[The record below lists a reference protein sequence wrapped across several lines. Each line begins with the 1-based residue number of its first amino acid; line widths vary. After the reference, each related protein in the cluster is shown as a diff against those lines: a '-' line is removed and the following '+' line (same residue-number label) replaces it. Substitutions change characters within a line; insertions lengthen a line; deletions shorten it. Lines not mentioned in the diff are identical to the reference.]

1 MQGEKPAKGR
11 IEPLINSQKTKE
23 EERMKWLLVKGG
35 FRHEGVKYDNEREM
49 EFPETLEELTE
60 NYSDEEIVKKFNA
73 ELRRNYA
80 QQLRDEKAL
89 ELGIQSISKADQ
101 AQIDFLSGIL
111 NSLGVDTQELRTLAD
126 YQEALK
132 EVTQG

>member
-1 MQGEKPAKGR
+1 
-11 IEPLINSQKTKE
+11 
-23 EERMKWLLVKGG
+23 MKLLKVKGG
-35 FRHEGVKYDNEREM
+35 FRHEGTKYDNEREM
-49 EFPETLEELTE
+49 PFPESLEELVE
-60 NYSDEEIVKKFNA
+60 EYSEEVIVQKFNS

-89 ELGIQSISKADQ
+89 ELGIQKISKADQ
-101 AQIDFLSGIL
+101 AQIDFLQGIL
-111 NSLGVDTQELRTLAD
+111 DSLGVNTEELRTLAD

>member
-1 MQGEKPAKGR
+1 
-11 IEPLINSQKTKE
+11 
-23 EERMKWLLVKGG
+23 MKWLLVKGG

-49 EFPETLEELTE
+49 EFPETLEELME
-60 NYSDEEIVKKFNA
+60 NYSEDVIVRKFNA

-111 NSLGVDTQELRTLAD
+111 DSLGVDTSELRTLAD

>member
-1 MQGEKPAKGR
+1 M
-11 IEPLINSQKTKE
+11 
-23 EERMKWLLVKGG
+23 LLVKGG
-35 FRHEGVKYDNEREM
+35 FKHEGIKYDNEREM
-49 EFPETLEELTE
+49 EFPETLEELIE
-60 NYSDEEIVKKFNA
+60 HYPEEVIVRKFNA

-89 ELGIQSISKADQ
+89 ELGIQTISKADQ

-111 NSLGVDTQELRTLAD
+111 ESLGVDTTDLRTLAD

>member
-1 MQGEKPAKGR
+1 MR
-11 IEPLINSQKTKE
+11 L
-23 EERMKWLLVKGG
+23 MKVKGG
-35 FRHEGVKYDNEREM
+35 FRHEGVKFDNEREM
-49 EFPETLEELTE
+49 PFPETLEELMAE
-60 NYSDEEIVKKFNA
+60 YPEEVIVRKFNA

-89 ELGIQSISKADQ
+89 ELGIQTISKADQ

-111 NSLGVDTQELRTLAD
+111 ESLGVDTSELRTLAD

>member
-1 MQGEKPAKGR
+1 
-11 IEPLINSQKTKE
+11 
-23 EERMKWLLVKGG
+23 MKLLLVKGG

-49 EFPETLEELTE
+49 EFPETLDELVEHYPEEV
-60 NYSDEEIVKKFNA
+60 IVRKFNA

-89 ELGIQSISKADQ
+89 ELGIQKISKADQ

-111 NSLGVDTQELRTLAD
+111 DSLGVDTEELRTLAD

-132 EVTQG
+132 EVTQS

>member
-1 MQGEKPAKGR
+1 
-11 IEPLINSQKTKE
+11 
-23 EERMKWLLVKGG
+23 MKMMKVKGG

-49 EFPETLEELTE
+49 PFPETLEELIAEYPE
-60 NYSDEEIVKKFNA
+60 NTIVTKFNS

-89 ELGIQSISKADQ
+89 ELGIQTISKADQ

-111 NSLGVDTQELRTLAD
+111 DSLGIDTGELRTLAD

>member
-1 MQGEKPAKGR
+1 
-11 IEPLINSQKTKE
+11 
-23 EERMKWLLVKGG
+23 MKMLLVKGG
-35 FRHEGVKYDNEREM
+35 FRHEGTKHDNEREM
-49 EFPETLEELTE
+49 PFPESLEELV
-60 NYSDEEIVKKFNA
+60 EEYPEEVIVAKFNS

-89 ELGIQSISKADQ
+89 ELGIQKISKADQ
-101 AQIDFLSGIL
+101 AQINFLQGIL
-111 NSLGVDTQELRTLAD
+111 ESLGVNTEDLRTLVD